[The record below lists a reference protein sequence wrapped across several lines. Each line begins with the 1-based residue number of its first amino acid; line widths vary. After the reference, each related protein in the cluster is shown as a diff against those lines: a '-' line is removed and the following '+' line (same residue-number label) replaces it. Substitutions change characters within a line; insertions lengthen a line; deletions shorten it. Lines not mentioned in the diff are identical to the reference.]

1 MTSMAL
7 QTYPVSS
14 FISLVLAWLLL
25 QSTNFLRLKL
35 LLYREGRKQES
46 YDTGNGLLFLL
57 WQTPSGQ
64 QFWESAPF
72 VKLLLRDVLVIYA
85 MVNLPGT
92 ERVPWGKERR
102 STLSC
107 LQKQTFRNALQ
118 RCLKLKLFPL
128 VRMKGRT
135 FDPYFWL
142 ERKLGLLY
150 FIEVHFMIDER
161 KWRSLREG

>member
-1 MTSMAL
+1 MAL

-25 QSTNFLRLKL
+25 QSTNFLRL
-35 LLYREGRKQES
+35 LYREGRKQES
-46 YDTGNGLLFLL
+46 NNTGNGLLFLL

-64 QFWESAPF
+64 QFWESALY
-72 VKLLLRDVLVIYA
+72 VKLLWDVLVAYA

-92 ERVPWGKERR
+92 EGVCWGKEQR

-118 RCLKLKLFPL
+118 RCLKLKIFPL
-128 VRMKGRT
+128 VKMKGRT
-135 FDPYFWL
+135 SDPYFWL
-142 ERKLGLLY
+142 GWKLGLLY
-150 FIEVHFMIDER
+150 FIEVHFMIDKR